1 MYKPIMSCSIQ
12 NLDLRILIILCI
24 ISIDINFLVIDGVKI
39 EN

>member
-1 MYKPIMSCSIQ
+1 MSCSIQ